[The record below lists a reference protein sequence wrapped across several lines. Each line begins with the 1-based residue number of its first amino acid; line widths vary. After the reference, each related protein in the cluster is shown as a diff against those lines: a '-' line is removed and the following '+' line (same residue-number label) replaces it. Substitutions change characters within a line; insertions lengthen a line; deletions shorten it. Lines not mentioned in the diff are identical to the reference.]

1 MNLAKLAASL
11 ESTGDGVE
19 IIYLLVPLSM
29 IFLLG
34 SIWAIRYAVRSH
46 QFDDLDNAAQRIIL
60 DDREAQRQAAQRQ
73 AVQRQTQADQSTQA
87 HVNPPTTTDDPTP

>member
-1 MNLAKLAASL
+1 M
-11 ESTGDGVE
+11 E
-19 IIYLLVPLSM
+19 ILYLLVPLSM

-60 DDREAQRQAAQRQ
+60 DDREAQRGAAQRQ
-73 AVQRQTQADQSTQA
+73 AHAKQTATAIKADLS
-87 HVNPPTTTDDPTP
+87 PDSTTDRSDDRR

>member
-1 MNLAKLAASL
+1 M
-11 ESTGDGVE
+11 E

-73 AVQRQTQADQSTQA
+73 SDAAQPAQPQNDT
-87 HVNPPTTTDDPTP
+87 PTTMDDPTR

>member
-1 MNLAKLAASL
+1 MQ
-11 ESTGDGVE
+11 

-60 DDREAQRQAAQRQ
+60 DDREAQRFAAQRQ
-73 AVQRQTQADQSTQA
+73 TTARVTPDQ
-87 HVNPPTTTDDPTP
+87 NDDHS

>member
-1 MNLAKLAASL
+1 M
-11 ESTGDGVE
+11 E
-19 IIYLLVPLSM
+19 ILYLLVPLSM

-60 DDREAQRQAAQRQ
+60 DDREAQRLAAQRQ
-73 AVQRQTQADQSTQA
+73 GEAA
-87 HVNPPTTTDDPTP
+87 HVAQQRDNTPTATDDAAR

>member
-1 MNLAKLAASL
+1 M
-11 ESTGDGVE
+11 E
-19 IIYLLVPLSM
+19 ILYLLVPLSM

-73 AVQRQTQADQSTQA
+73 HDASRTTTR
-87 HVNPPTTTDDPTP
+87 PPTDDSVR

>member
-1 MNLAKLAASL
+1 M
-11 ESTGDGVE
+11 E
-19 IIYLLVPLSM
+19 ILYLLVPLSM

-60 DDREAQRQAAQRQ
+60 DDREAQRQAVQRQ
-73 AVQRQTQADQSTQA
+73 AEAARVVQQRDTT
-87 HVNPPTTTDDPTP
+87 PTTTDDAPR

>member
-1 MNLAKLAASL
+1 M
-11 ESTGDGVE
+11 E
-19 IIYLLVPLSM
+19 ILYLLVPLSM

-73 AVQRQTQADQSTQA
+73 AEAANHQATASHTT
-87 HVNPPTTTDDPTP
+87 PTRTDDTVR

>member
-1 MNLAKLAASL
+1 M
-11 ESTGDGVE
+11 E
-19 IIYLLVPLSM
+19 ILYLLVPLSM

-73 AVQRQTQADQSTQA
+73 AEAAHHQATASHTT
-87 HVNPPTTTDDPTP
+87 PTRTDDTVR

>member
-1 MNLAKLAASL
+1 M
-11 ESTGDGVE
+11 E

-73 AVQRQTQADQSTQA
+73 AVQQQIQADQSTHA
-87 HVNPPTTTDDPTP
+87 NPPTTTDDPTP

>member
-1 MNLAKLAASL
+1 M
-11 ESTGDGVE
+11 E
-19 IIYLLVPLSM
+19 ILYLLVPLSM

-73 AVQRQTQADQSTQA
+73 AAATRVVQQRDTT
-87 HVNPPTTTDDPTP
+87 PTSTDDAPR

>member
-1 MNLAKLAASL
+1 M
-11 ESTGDGVE
+11 E
-19 IIYLLVPLSM
+19 ILYLLVPLSM

-73 AVQRQTQADQSTQA
+73 STQQQNQT
-87 HVNPPTTTDDPTP
+87 NPPTATDDSIR

>member
-1 MNLAKLAASL
+1 MQ
-11 ESTGDGVE
+11 

-29 IFLLG
+29 VFLLG

-60 DDREAQRQAAQRQ
+60 DDREAQRLAAQRQ
-73 AVQRQTQADQSTQA
+73 ANASHTAAAS
-87 HVNPPTTTDDPTP
+87 TTDVKTDLTDDGQR

>member
-1 MNLAKLAASL
+1 MFLQLI
-11 ESTGDGVE
+11 GDRVQ

-34 SIWAIRYAVRSH
+34 SIWGIRYAVRAH

-60 DDREAQRQAAQRQ
+60 DDREAQRLAAQRQ
-73 AVQRQTQADQSTQA
+73 TSAQQTTSTHPDLNIDLPSQRNDDQL
-87 HVNPPTTTDDPTP
+87 

>member
-1 MNLAKLAASL
+1 M
-11 ESTGDGVE
+11 E

-73 AVQRQTQADQSTQA
+73 SDAAQSVQPQNST
-87 HVNPPTTTDDPTP
+87 PTTMDDPTR